1 MYKFLACVASTFLL
15 AAAGLWM
22 YVIVQFTISTQPVL
36 AGVSLVTGGLA
47 LFILIILARIERM
60 TKGLLLVGL
69 AVITAL
75 LNSVMV
81 EPMFALLNTVDG
93 KTSAAKEAVTLH
105 YGQWILQNFDMDSAQ
120 FFNAS
125 KQWINAMLSFINI
138 ACAGAGGSIIAVEGD
153 RMSIVRPVGI
163 WKGWRGWRGWRGW
176 KCKTKNASGSTST
189 ASATP
194 DTSPFMHSLSGK
206 MDRQAEAVSDLCR
219 LISGLD
225 KQMTTLSEQQ
235 NRIKLAFQVTAVVIA
250 VVVGFAL
257 GAVVFSRS

>member
-1 MYKFLACVASTFLL
+1 MYKFLAWVAGIFLL
-15 AAAGLWM
+15 AATGLWI
-22 YVIVQFTISTQPVL
+22 YVIAQFTISTQLVL

-60 TKGLLLVGL
+60 TKGMLLVSL

-81 EPMFALLNTVDG
+81 EPMFVLLNTVDG
-93 KTSAAKEAVTLH
+93 KASAAQEVITLH
-105 YGQWILQNFDMDSAQ
+105 YGKWILENFEMNSVQ
-120 FFNAS
+120 FLNAS

-153 RMSIVRPVGI
+153 RMSIVRPVGS
-163 WKGWRGWRGWRGW
+163 WRGW
-176 KCKTKNASGSTST
+176 KNWKSWKSKTKNPTGSTTT
-189 ASATP
+189 AVTP
-194 DTSPFMHSLSGK
+194 DTSALMHSLSGK
-206 MDRQAEAVSDLCR
+206 MDRQAEAVSDLFT

-225 KQMTTLSEQQ
+225 EQMTTLSEQQ
-235 NRIKLAFQVTAVVIA
+235 NRIKWAFQITAVVAA
-250 VVVGFAL
+250 VVVGFAV